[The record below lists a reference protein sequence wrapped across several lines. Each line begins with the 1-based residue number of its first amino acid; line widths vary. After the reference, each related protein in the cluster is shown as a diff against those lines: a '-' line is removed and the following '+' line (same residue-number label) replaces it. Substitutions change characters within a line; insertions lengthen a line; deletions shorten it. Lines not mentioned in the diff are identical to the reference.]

1 MESKEKEARGVIE
14 KIQKICGEERP
25 VDLAVRAKNYAS
37 AIRAMNKVA
46 KSTGDTEIQD
56 AAFLAIEDFAGYA
69 GEIIEDMH
77 TVVNQIAGTAS
88 EYLERPEFQA
98 HTPTEEELRDIYRE
112 KRTNVKTQEP
122 ENKQHILDLLLPA
135 LQATRHLENLAILDY
150 DAETECVK
158 AFFSSEYGG
167 CVKIVNV
174 ACDSGIAMIR
184 DVLGGL
190 G

>member
-1 MESKEKEARGVIE
+1 MESKEKEAKGVIE
-14 KIQKICGEERP
+14 KIQKICREERTA
-25 VDLAVRAKNYAS
+25 DLAVRAKNYAS

-46 KSTGDTEIQD
+46 KSTG
-56 AAFLAIEDFAGYA
+56 
-69 GEIIEDMH
+69 
-77 TVVNQIAGTAS
+77 AGTAS

-122 ENKQHILDLLLPA
+122 EDKQHILDLLLPA

-167 CVKIVNV
+167 CVKIINV

>member
-1 MESKEKEARGVIE
+1 MEKETKEAREALEQIR
-14 KIQKICGEERP
+14 KIYREERAD
-25 VDLAVRAKNYAS
+25 DLAARVKSYLDG
-37 AIRAMNKVA
+37 IRALNENIPESEEV
-46 KSTGDTEIQD
+46 QD
-56 AAFLAIEDFAGYA
+56 AVALATRDFAGCA
-69 GEIIEDMH
+69 WETVKDMH
-77 TVVNQIAGTAS
+77 SAAVQVDRIAS

-167 CVKIVNV
+167 CVKTVNV

-184 DVLGGL
+184 DVLGGI

>member
-1 MESKEKEARGVIE
+1 MEKETKEAREALEQIRKIYREERMDDLAARAKSYLDGIRALNENIPESKEV
-14 KIQKICGEERP
+14 
-25 VDLAVRAKNYAS
+25 
-37 AIRAMNKVA
+37 
-46 KSTGDTEIQD
+46 QD
-56 AAFLAIEDFAGYA
+56 AVALATRDFAGCTWEMA
-69 GEIIEDMH
+69 KDMH
-77 TVVNQIAGTAS
+77 SVAVRTDRIAA

-112 KRTNVKTQEP
+112 KRTNVTEP
-122 ENKQHILDLLLPA
+122 EDKQHILDLLVPA
-135 LQATRHLENLAILDY
+135 LQATRHLENLAILNY

-167 CVKIVNV
+167 CVKTVNV